1 MKIQNLLTL
10 ASTAVLIANASAV
23 VTIDYIT
30 VANPNNAADTTGYGS
45 VAYNYEIGKYEV
57 SNAQY
62 AAFLNAVDP
71 TGSNPNGIYN
81 TSMGTHYTGGI
92 AFNSGAS
99 AGAKYTIRSN
109 YGDMTNRPVNFV
121 SWFDAARFSNWM
133 HNGQG
138 AGSTETGA
146 YTLSGNTGIVTKNVG
161 ATIYIPS
168 ENEWYK
174 AAYYNGTNSSYS
186 PYANGQSSITTADAN
201 YGWAIEQVTV
211 VGSYTNDPSSYGT
224 FDQGGNVSEW
234 NDAVIS
240 GTLRGIRG
248 GSFSSGFYN
257 DSSPLLSSARSSAAP
272 TNENE
277 STGFR
282 VASVPEPS
290 AMVLTVL
297 ASGMMLI
304 RRKR

>member
-10 ASTAVLIANASAV
+10 ASTAALIANASAV

-57 SNAQY
+57 TNAQY

-71 TGSNPNGIYN
+71 TGSNTNGIYN

-92 AFNSGAS
+92 ALNSGAS

-109 YGDMTNRPVNFV
+109 FGDMTNRPVNFV
-121 SWFDAARFSNWM
+121 SWYDAARFSNWM

-240 GTLRGIRG
+240 GTLRGVRG
-248 GSFSSGFYN
+248 GSFGSGFYDN
-257 DSSPLLSSARSSAAP
+257 SSPLLSSARSSASP
-272 TNENE
+272 TIENE